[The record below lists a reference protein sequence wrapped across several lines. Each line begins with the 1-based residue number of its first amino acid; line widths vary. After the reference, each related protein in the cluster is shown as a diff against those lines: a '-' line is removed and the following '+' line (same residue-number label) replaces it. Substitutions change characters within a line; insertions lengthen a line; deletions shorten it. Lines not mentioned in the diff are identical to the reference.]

1 MFTRDSPVAG
11 FDDADSGESADGGA
25 FTSVRRAIASPDG
38 VSIGV
43 SPTVVT
49 GCWHPIPMKMGNRHA
64 PAANRRLV
72 DIIRGPMGV
81 SFGAGAA
88 RVPNHNPNSAS
99 IDIRGLYKTYG
110 RVHALEGVDLAIPPG
125 VIFGF
130 LGPNGAGKTTTL
142 RVLMGLMR
150 ATAGHAAIF
159 GLDVWRDSTRIRRDV
174 GYLPGD
180 ARFYGWM
187 RGTAFLAFCNRTR
200 GGTHQAEITRLIDCF
215 GLDAA
220 RRIRDYSAGMKQKL
234 GLIQALMHRPKLLI
248 LDEPTTA
255 LDPLVQE
262 TLYSELRAAV
272 KRGQTVLF
280 SSHMLSEVER
290 LCDRVAIIRRG
301 RIIENATVGELRQ
314 RATQDLAIRPVEFTL
329 RNGSLSQATIPPAL
343 HGSANA
349 DGRWI
354 GQWRGPLDGL
364 LPWLARLDV
373 VDVMIGA
380 PSLEDLFREYY
391 RDDGE
396 PSTERTAT

>member
-1 MFTRDSPVAG
+1 M
-11 FDDADSGESADGGA
+11 
-25 FTSVRRAIASPDG
+25 
-38 VSIGV
+38 
-43 SPTVVT
+43 
-49 GCWHPIPMKMGNRHA
+49 
-64 PAANRRLV
+64 
-72 DIIRGPMGV
+72 
-81 SFGAGAA
+81 
-88 RVPNHNPNSAS
+88 PNHNPNPAI

-142 RVLMGLMR
+142 RILMGLMR
-150 ATAGHAAIF
+150 ATAGHATIL

-187 RGTAFLAFCNRTR
+187 RGTAFLAFCNRSR
-200 GGTHQAEITRLIDCF
+200 GGTHQSEITRLIDCF
-215 GLDAA
+215 GLDAT

-234 GLIQALMHRPKLLI
+234 GLIQALMHRPRLFI

-262 TLYSELRAAV
+262 TLYEELRSAV

-314 RATQDLAIRPVEFTL
+314 RATQGLAVRKIEFTL
-329 RNGSLSQATIPPAL
+329 RNGEMTPVGQPSALQGAAT
-343 HGSANA
+343 AN
-349 DGRWI
+349 GRWI
-354 GQWRGPLDGL
+354 GQWRGPVDGL

-373 VDVMIGA
+373 ADVMIGA

-391 RDDGE
+391 KDDGD
-396 PSTERTAT
+396 PVVERAAK

>member
-1 MFTRDSPVAG
+1 MA
-11 FDDADSGESADGGA
+11 
-25 FTSVRRAIASPDG
+25 
-38 VSIGV
+38 
-43 SPTVVT
+43 
-49 GCWHPIPMKMGNRHA
+49 
-64 PAANRRLV
+64 
-72 DIIRGPMGV
+72 
-81 SFGAGAA
+81 
-88 RVPNHNPNSAS
+88 NHNPNSAC

-110 RVHALEGVDLAIPPG
+110 TVHALEGVDLAIPSG

-142 RVLMGLMR
+142 RILMGLMR
-150 ATAGHAAIF
+150 ATAGQATIF
-159 GLDVWRDSTRIRRDV
+159 GLDTWRDSTRIRRDV

-187 RGTAFLAFCNRTR
+187 RGTALLAFCNRAR
-200 GGTHQAEITRLIDCF
+200 GGTHGGEIARL
-215 GLDAA
+215 LDRFELEAT

-234 GLIQALMHRPKLLI
+234 GLICALMHRPRQLI

-262 TLYSELRAAV
+262 TLYDELRESA

-290 LCDRVAIIRRG
+290 LCDRVAIIRKG

-314 RATQDLAIRPVEFTL
+314 RATQGMAVRKVEFSL
-329 RNGSLSQATIPPAL
+329 RNGQLAGAAFPTAL
-343 HGSANA
+343 AGEIGPE
-349 DGRWI
+349 GRWS
-354 GQWRGPLDGL
+354 GHWRGPVDGL

-373 VDVMIGA
+373 TDVMIGA

-391 RDDGE
+391 KDDVNG
-396 PSTERTAT
+396 SDARAAS